1 MCDVRKA
8 MIMFQPHR
16 GQKSPNMRLEAVF
29 TPYSRVGSA
38 QLTII
43 RASRRTGAG
52 AQMRQKIYVET
63 SVVSYLTARPSRDLV
78 TAARQA
84 LTRDWW
90 ESAPERWDLAIS
102 ALVIE
107 EAARGDPT
115 AAAHRLQALREL
127 SSLPIGTHAR
137 DLAATLV
144 QSGIVP
150 TSEPE
155 DALHVAIATVSEM
168 QYLVTW
174 NFAHLA
180 GPDAKQKLLDGL
192 RNLGHNPP
200 LLTTPEELLEI
211 TK

>member
-1 MCDVRKA
+1 
-8 MIMFQPHR
+8 
-16 GQKSPNMRLEAVF
+16 MR
-29 TPYSRVGSA
+29 PR
-38 QLTII
+38 
-43 RASRRTGAG
+43 
-52 AQMRQKIYVET
+52 IYVET

-90 ESAPERWDLAIS
+90 ERAPDRWDLAIS

-115 AAAHRLQALREL
+115 AAENRLRALRDL
-127 SSLPIGTHAR
+127 SSLDIGTDAR

-144 QSGIVP
+144 ESGIVP
-150 TSEPE
+150 ASEPE
-155 DALHVAIATVSEM
+155 DALHVAIATVSKM
-168 QYLVTW
+168 DYLVTW

-180 GPDAKQKLLDGL
+180 GPDAKQRLLDGL
-192 RNLGHNPP
+192 RTLGHSPP

-211 TK
+211 AR